1 MTLDLEQSRSL
12 LSKEYVDMSLKKAS
26 AHVLSVSME
35 RAKVSSARGRL
46 IVYS

>member
-26 AHVLSVSME
+26 AHVLSVME
-35 RAKVSSARGRL
+35 QAKVSSARGRL